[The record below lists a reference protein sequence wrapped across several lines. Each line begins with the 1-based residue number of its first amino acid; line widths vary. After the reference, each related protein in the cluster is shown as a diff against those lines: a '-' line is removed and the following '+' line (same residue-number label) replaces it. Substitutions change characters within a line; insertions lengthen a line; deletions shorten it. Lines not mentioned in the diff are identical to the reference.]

1 MVLKVLK
8 DIVKDINKSDFFLTI
23 SDKVTHSGNNEEF
36 VIYFSLIDE
45 I

>member
-23 SDKVTHSGNNEEF
+23 ADKVTYSGNNEQF
-36 VIYFSLIDE
+36 VIYFS
-45 I
+45 